1 MLLLC
6 SCPKPAPGATI
17 RSRWSKW
24 WGTTSTTTLKR
35 TSSVRS
41 NGGTK
46 WTKTPGGRLHWR
58 VTGASCPDLFFC
70 LAYNP
75 SSVSSPRKAHPT
87 QSPIN
92 FQHPGFFTR
101 HSHLY
106 LLIFS
111 NRILSRWATWFPS
124 LFKHCDNYDSSEI
137 ISVSIS
143 LFLSA
148 NNSRHSS
155 TFHSAISFGRHS
167 LRIFFW
173 FFVILLLLSCRYS
186 FSISWNSDFRGGG
199 GQHLS
204 RFWHQS
210 IIETSTCIPIVF
222 VFRLISSRDLINYPS
237 KYFYGITSMIR

>member
-6 SCPKPAPGATI
+6 SCPKPAPDATI

-24 WGTTSTTTLKR
+24 WGTTSTATLKR

-92 FQHPGFFTR
+92 FQHPGFFTS

-124 LFKHCDNYDSSEI
+124 LFKHCDSYDSSEI
-137 ISVSIS
+137 IFYNYIRF
-143 LFLSA
+143 LFSFFFQLII
-148 NNSRHSS
+148 RGTLLHFIQP
-155 TFHSAISFGRHS
+155 FHS
-167 LRIFFW
+167 
-173 FFVILLLLSCRYS
+173 VDILWGS
-186 FSISWNSDFRGGG
+186 FSDSLSFFYCCHVDIHSPSHGTQTLGGG
-199 GQHLS
+199 
-204 RFWHQS
+204 R
-210 IIETSTCIPIVF
+210 ETFIMVLAS
-222 VFRLISSRDLINYPS
+222 INYWNIHVYS
-237 KYFYGITSMIR
+237 NRICISINIIQRSD